1 MSKHKDELLQNLADC
16 LSGHPASKITI
27 KFKHHGGDDLELFHE
42 SIELDDEEDDEDLDD
57 DFDDEEGYG
66 DE

>member
-1 MSKHKDELLQNLADC
+1 MSKHKDKLLQHLADC

-27 KFKHHGGDDLELFHE
+27 KFKHHSGDDIELFHDF
-42 SIELDDEEDDEDLDD
+42 IELDEDDDEDLDD
-57 DFDDEEGYG
+57 DFDDEEGYD